1 MLVVWALS
9 LGLFVYCVLDV
20 ARSSPGNVRTL
31 PKPLWFLV
39 LLAPLFGPV
48 SWLLAGRPARRPK
61 AVREVRGGPDD
72 DEDFL
77 PDLRRE
83 EEDRR
88 RRSRDP
94 RDDEV

>member
-9 LGLFVYCVLDV
+9 LGLLVYCVLDV
-20 ARSSPGNVRTL
+20 ARTSAGAVRTL

-48 SWLLAGRPARRPK
+48 TWLLAGRPARNRR
-61 AVREVRGGPDD
+61 AAREVRGGPDD

-77 PDLRRE
+77 RDLRRE
-83 EEDRR
+83 QEDRR
-88 RRSRDP
+88 RRARDP
-94 RDDEV
+94 REDDV

>member
-9 LGLFVYCVLDV
+9 LGLYVYCVLDV
-20 ARSSPGNVRTL
+20 ARTGAGAVRTL

-39 LLAPLFGPV
+39 LLAPLLGPV
-48 SWLLAGRPARRPK
+48 SWLFAGRPARTRR
-61 AVREVRGGPDD
+61 AAREVRGGPDD
-72 DEDFL
+72 DEDFMR
-77 PDLRRE
+77 DLRRE